1 MAAPQPPRA
10 QLFPILSMPTKL
22 AVDFNEAAAIKHGWL
37 IRCADCRCA
46 VLFSAGD
53 RGRWNCV
60 EWPFSF
66 LRLDRGTSKAIM
78 VGNRLCEP
86 NMHAHAP
93 ARAHT
98 RRTSAHLHPLARTCG
113 GHQEDSEH
121 GIRLAAT
128 ARSRAHRPTQ
138 RCTKVCSHA
147 RPPARLA
154 LAGAGNGCYYCHDYL
169 LFMLRLSALRLHRSF
184 APVFTV
190 RFDPA
195 ALNLPEVY
203 NTQINLEVRMR
214 WRQ

>member
-1 MAAPQPPRA
+1 MTVQLPSSRPRHE
-10 QLFPILSMPTKL
+10 QG
-22 AVDFNEAAAIKHGWL
+22 DHGWEPPV
-37 IRCADCRCA
+37 RTQYACACA
-46 VLFSAGD
+46 S
-53 RGRWNCV
+53 
-60 EWPFSF
+60 P
-66 LRLDRGTSKAIM
+66 
-78 VGNRLCEP
+78 
-86 NMHAHAP
+86 
-93 ARAHT
+93 RAHT
-98 RRTSAHLHPLARTCG
+98 QDVRASTPARVR
-113 GHQEDSEH
+113 HQEDSEH